1 MDSLMWLGLMI
12 LFLVIES
19 GTVTLVCIWFAGG
32 ALAALTISLFTDLI
46 WLQAVVFVVV
56 TAVTLLYTKPL
67 VKKYIQGRHQPTNA
81 DRIIG
86 STGVVTEAVD
96 NMANVGQI
104 RVNGQI
110 WSAKSDCDAV
120 IPTGTTVEVLSIAG
134 VKAVVKPIN

>member
-1 MDSLMWLGLMI
+1 MSYFWLTAVV
-12 LFLVIES
+12 LFAIVEAATMGINF
-19 GTVTLVCIWFAGG
+19 IWFSVGS
-32 ALAALTISLFTDLI
+32 LAAMICAMLGGRI

-86 STGVVTEAVD
+86 STGVVTENID

-110 WSAKSDCDAV
+110 WSAKRLGDTPIAEN
-120 IPTGTTVEVLSIAG
+120 TRVELLSIAG

>member
-1 MDSLMWLGLMI
+1 MSYFWLTAVV
-12 LFLVIES
+12 LFAIVEAATMGINF
-19 GTVTLVCIWFAGG
+19 IWFSVGS
-32 ALAALTISLFTDLI
+32 LAAMICAMLGGRI

-86 STGVVTEAVD
+86 STGVVTEDID

-120 IPTGTTVEVLSIAG
+120 IPAGTAVEVLSIAG